1 MEAPPPQPFFT
12 LARQFAI
19 DLAGARVMFT
29 TRRGGVSTGP
39 YASFNLGLLTGD
51 APEAIRE
58 NRRRLE
64 EQPAAPV
71 GFVHQVHGAAVL
83 ETSAAEAEQR
93 RGAGPGRLP
102 EADGQLTVEPG
113 CALAAL
119 TADCLPVGVA
129 GAGGVAMLHAGWR
142 GLAAGVLER
151 GVQALRGLGVSGPL
165 SAAIGPGAGPC
176 CYEVGP
182 EVHAAFAREPTRVH
196 RGAKLD
202 LPGIAAE
209 RLRRAGVATVH
220 DIGLCTIC
228 SDPGLFFSHRR
239 DRGVTGRQAGVAWLT

>member
-1 MEAPPPQPFFT
+1 MDAPPPEPFFI

-19 DLAGARVMFT
+19 DLPGARVMFT

-39 YASFNLGLLTGD
+39 YSSFNLGLMTD
-51 APEAIRE
+51 DVPAAIRE

-64 EQPAAPV
+64 EQPGAPV
-71 GFVHQVHGAAVL
+71 SFVRQVHGASVL
-83 ETSAAEAEQR
+83 STSSAEAAR
-93 RGAGPGRLP
+93 RRTAAPGGLP

-119 TADCLPVGVA
+119 TADCLPVAVA

-142 GLAAGVLER
+142 GLAGGILER
-151 GVQALRGLGVSGPL
+151 GVEALRALGVSGPL

-182 EVHAAFAREPTRVH
+182 EVHSVFAEGPVRPQ

-209 RLRRAGVATVH
+209 RLRRAGVAEVH

-239 DRGVTGRQAGVAWLT
+239 ERGLTGRQAGVAWLT